1 MTKKHITLDSFD
13 SSRDLHRLEV
23 FETIR
28 REKLVNR
35 SGLSRLVSTS
45 RPTVS
50 MIVSEMLRL
59 GLLVEDGEGIS
70 TGGRRPV
77 QLRYCPTNRKAIGV
91 VFFNNQ
97 VQAAVTDLD
106 GNLLQFAEGT
116 VLGSSPE
123 AMMDSMATVVERIR
137 AGIPRAEI
145 LGVGAGVPGVVE
157 FDTGIIE
164 ISTSM
169 GWLKGGINVKKYLE
183 QRLDLPVY
191 VSNRSRV
198 AALGELVS
206 GIGKDINNLVYLYLG
221 QGIAAGIVSNGQLFF
236 GSSSGSG
243 EIGHVSVDPDGPLC
257 GCGNHGCLEVFATES
272 SILARAR
279 ATARE
284 HGIKGDP
291 AALSVFSV
299 VGQKIGMAVS
309 ILINLFDPEMIVI
322 GGPIGSGVG
331 NLLLEPI
338 KHEVMLRSLSRSASR
353 TRIVT
358 GTLGIKAVA
367 VGAATL
373 VIGHTPI
380 DTIFVPENWR
390 KNSSG

>member
-1 MTKKHITLDSFD
+1 
-13 SSRDLHRLEV
+13 
-23 FETIR
+23 
-28 REKLVNR
+28 
-35 SGLSRLVSTS
+35 
-45 RPTVS
+45 
-50 MIVSEMLRL
+50 MLRL

-284 HGIKGDP
+284 HGESALLSMVEGHLEMLNMDHLLSAGIKGDP

>member
-23 FETIR
+23 FETIH

-169 GWLKGGINVKKYLE
+169 GWLKGGINV
-183 QRLDLPVY
+183 
-191 VSNRSRV
+191 
-198 AALGELVS
+198 
-206 GIGKDINNLVYLYLG
+206 
-221 QGIAAGIVSNGQLFF
+221 
-236 GSSSGSG
+236 
-243 EIGHVSVDPDGPLC
+243 
-257 GCGNHGCLEVFATES
+257 
-272 SILARAR
+272 
-279 ATARE
+279 
-284 HGIKGDP
+284 
-291 AALSVFSV
+291 
-299 VGQKIGMAVS
+299 
-309 ILINLFDPEMIVI
+309 
-322 GGPIGSGVG
+322 
-331 NLLLEPI
+331 
-338 KHEVMLRSLSRSASR
+338 
-353 TRIVT
+353 
-358 GTLGIKAVA
+358 
-367 VGAATL
+367 
-373 VIGHTPI
+373 
-380 DTIFVPENWR
+380 
-390 KNSSG
+390 